1 MSISTVEYLRHMLDE
16 ANYLIEE
23 SDDLSKAE
31 FLLDETLKRAFV
43 RSIEII
49 GEATKKLPSDLRE
62 RYAEVPWRLMARM
75 RDRLIHGYFGVD
87 YELVW
92 DVVDRKIPELRSFL
106 IEIIEAEG
114 RP

>member
-49 GEATKKLPSDLRE
+49 AYSDTSRP
-62 RYAEVPWRLMARM
+62 V
-75 RDRLIHGYFGVD
+75 
-87 YELVW
+87 
-92 DVVDRKIPELRSFL
+92 IPIDPVHRFRRISSSDSD
-106 IEIIEAEG
+106 
-114 RP
+114 